1 MIDYFKKHSFIIM
14 SYSLGTGL
22 LLEWMT
28 RSEWLI
34 PEFSKWLIIIIGII
48 GVMSAIV
55 MMNSALK
62 KQNSKIFLNWNQI
75 SSQNLISMLF

>member
-1 MIDYFKKHSFIIM
+1 M

-48 GVMSAIV
+48 GILAAIV
-55 MMNSALK
+55 MMTSALK
-62 KQNSKIFLNWNQI
+62 K
-75 SSQNLISMLF
+75 